1 MLLRL
6 PHSTI
11 ACLLLSYLKY
21 LMDYAHLQQQQ
32 QQSLQLSHLA
42 KVIIP
47 KSKPNHKESLVPGEV
62 EEEEEEE
69 EEEIFLMEVYPPFPP

>member
-1 MLLRL
+1 
-6 PHSTI
+6 
-11 ACLLLSYLKY
+11 
-21 LMDYAHLQQQQ
+21 MDYAHLQQQ

-69 EEEIFLMEVYPPFPP
+69 IFLMEVYPPFPP